1 MDENL
6 SVWYSIQKKNETC
19 LHTFFKAFTNFETCF
34 IPHSPIAWDS
44 VEGISLKLSTYTE
57 VEKLSHQL
65 GSNESSLTLLNIN
78 FIYS

>member
-1 MDENL
+1 MKTKCVVFYTE
-6 SVWYSIQKKNETC
+6 KKWDMLTYI
-19 LHTFFKAFTNFETCF
+19 FKAVTNFETCF

-44 VEGISLKLSTYTE
+44 VEGISVKLSTYTE

-65 GSNESSLTLLNIN
+65 GSNEPSLTLVNIN